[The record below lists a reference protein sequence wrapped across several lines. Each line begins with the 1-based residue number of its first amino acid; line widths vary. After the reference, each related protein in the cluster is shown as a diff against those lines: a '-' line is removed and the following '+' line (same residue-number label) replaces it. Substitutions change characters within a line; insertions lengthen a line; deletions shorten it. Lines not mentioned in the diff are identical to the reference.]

1 MKIFSKLFKTTKE
14 DPNGIEFQ
22 KNSCSFSLR
31 FDTRGGQPV
40 GNYSVSCDGENIIF
54 DYYDNETL
62 NRRDAEGSKDY
73 LLLASLVAP
82 SKRANKDYA
91 STRVAED
98 ALCYFYLNDI
108 DYVYASEEE
117 LIKVAIKIGP
127 LFGRYVLRDNTHIV
141 IESKESWY
149 SAAKIINFCLRA
161 EGALFKPKE
170 NLGSVDDDLFYYFA
184 ISDQNN
190 FQLIATKTFDWEI
203 PHPYRSLLV
212 LNSEQMESLKDKRT
226 FPKGAFYRAFW
237 EDPDKKNTRQNVLA
251 IFVYQGTKF
260 KKTPKFIPLSG
271 FDLRELFERQHPS
284 SRDFD
289 PEAEH
294 TAEESLIEM
303 LIQSLIYL
311 HVAKVKLNWGVVE
324 DNEGFTNASLDF
336 CFDCYL
342 QRIWYELGQVHSKKI
357 IRICEQCGEAF
368 VAENNT
374 NAPQR
379 FCSERCQIKAKKI
392 RQKKREKAIADL
404 VKELKND
411 FDFPDEEAF
420 RQYVAKKMRPYYH
433 SDSDLNRQLD
443 SLAEKILIRVKRK

>member
-1 MKIFSKLFKTTKE
+1 MKFFSNFHKNAKE
-14 DPNGIEFQ
+14 EPETFEAQESDY
-22 KNSCSFSLR
+22 SFSLG

-40 GNYSVSCDGENIIF
+40 GNFSVSCDGENIIF
-54 DYYDNETL
+54 DYYNRKKI
-62 NRRDAEGSKDY
+62 NRRNAEGSKDY

-91 STRVAED
+91 STRMAED

-117 LIKVAIKIGP
+117 LIKVATKLGP
-127 LFGRYVLRDNTHIV
+127 LFGRYGVQKNAPVV

-212 LNSEQMESLKDKRT
+212 LNSEQMESLKNKRT
-226 FPKGAFYRAFW
+226 FSKGAFYRAFW
-237 EDPDKKNTRQNVLA
+237 EDPDRKNTRKNVLA
-251 IFVYQGTKF
+251 IFVYQGTRF
-260 KKTPKFIPLSG
+260 KKTPKCIPLSG
-271 FDLRELFERQHPS
+271 FDLREMFEKQHS
-284 SRDFD
+284 SSKDFD
-289 PEAEH
+289 PETEH
-294 TAEESLIEM
+294 TAEESLIET

-324 DNEGFTNASLDF
+324 DNEGSANASLDF

-342 QRIWYELGQVHSKKI
+342 QRIWYELGQAHSGKI
-357 IRICEQCGEAF
+357 IRICEQCGKAF

-374 NAPQR
+374 NASQR
-379 FCSERCQIKAKKI
+379 FCSESCQIKAKKL

-404 VKELKND
+404 VKELKRD
-411 FDFPDEEAF
+411 FSFSDEEAF
-420 RQYVAKKMRPYYH
+420 KQYVAIKMRPYYH